1 MRFLLDTCVLS
12 DFARGDASTLAH
24 IKEVSPEDLA
34 ISTVTAME
42 IEYGLR
48 LNPRLARRLK
58 PVIDGSLDSVH
69 LLPYDR
75 AGAQATA
82 ELRAAP
88 QAEGQADWLARRVD
102 RRHRTRGRVDPRDV
116 ERAGVLARG
125 RPSYRRLASV
135 EKQILGELFDP
146 EG

>member
-42 IEYGLR
+42 IDYGLR

-58 PVIDGSLDSVH
+58 PVMDAFLDSVH

-75 AGAQATA
+75 AAAQATA
-82 ELRAAP
+82 ELRA
-88 QAEGQADWLARRVD
+88 
-102 RRHRTRGRVDPRDV
+102 
-116 ERAGVLARG
+116 VLKQKG
-125 RPSYRRLASV
+125 RPIGAYDALIAGAA
-135 EKQILGELFDP
+135 LGEGLILVTSNVREFSRVSTLRIEDWR
-146 EG
+146 G